1 MAATDQIKR
10 LADMAAAMRLGR
22 ELIGHDRW
30 TVEQLEA
37 FRRRRL
43 GELVRHATADSPFYR
58 ERYAGLDPGDPV
70 ELRRLPTVDK
80 ATVMERFDDLVCD
93 RRLTLAAVEA
103 HLDGLTRD
111 ELLLGRYRAMATG
124 GSTGRKGVFVA
135 DRAEWRQY
143 LAGFFRWNH
152 YVGLAPRLP
161 RRRRIASIA
170 AARPLHMTYRM
181 AASIDVGLYRGL
193 RLEAA
198 TPLADMVEALNRYQP
213 EFVYAYGSVLGL
225 LAAEQ
230 LDGRL
235 RIGPTAI
242 ASSGET
248 HTDELRD
255 AIRAAWGTS
264 SFELYAM
271 TEAGI
276 LGSHC
281 DRHSGIHLF
290 EDQAIVEVVDERGR
304 PVPDG
309 QVGHKLLVTNL
320 VLRTQP
326 LIRYEVSDMVAV
338 AGERCPCGR
347 PFPLLAA
354 IEGRNDDILYL
365 PAAAGGTA
373 AVHPLALRTALA
385 GIPGLAQYKVVH
397 DRDGLHVR
405 AALRPAADPT
415 HTVRLVTDRLVE
427 NLAAQGVA
435 RPPVQVELRDD
446 LQDERDTAGKFK
458 LVESRPPR
466 PAAPGRPASLEE
478 RELVAGGGLGAAAGG
493 GARVVEQR
501 RLQVGQ
507 ER

>member
-1 MAATDQIKR
+1 MAATDQRKR

-30 TVEQLEA
+30 TPEQLEA
-37 FRRRRL
+37 HQRRRL
-43 GELVRHATADSPFYR
+43 GELVRHATAGSPFYR

-70 ELRRLPTVDK
+70 ELRRLPPVDK
-80 ATVMERFDDLVCD
+80 ATVMEHFDDLVCD

-152 YVGLAPRLP
+152 YAGLAPRLP
-161 RRRRIASIA
+161 RLRIAPIA

-181 AASIDVGLYRGL
+181 AASVDVGLYRVL

-198 TPLADMVEALNRYQP
+198 TPVAAMVEALNRHQP
-213 EFVYAYGSVLGL
+213 QFLYAYGSVLGL

-230 LDGRL
+230 LGGRL
-235 RIGPTAI
+235 RISPTAI

-248 HTDELRD
+248 HTDELRE
-255 AIRAAWGTS
+255 AIRTAWGTS

-304 PVPDG
+304 PVPAG

-320 VLRTQP
+320 VIRSQP

-347 PFPLLAA
+347 PFRLLAG

-365 PAAAGGTA
+365 PAAAGGTV

-385 GIPGLAQYKVVH
+385 GIPGLAEYKVVH
-397 DRDGLHVR
+397 DGDGLHVR
-405 AALRPAADPT
+405 AALRPDAVPER
-415 HTVRLVTDRLVE
+415 TVRQVADRLAE
-427 NLAAQGVA
+427 KLAAQGVA
-435 RPPVQVELRDD
+435 RPAVQVER
-446 LQDERDTAGKFK
+446 
-458 LVESRPPR
+458 S
-466 PAAPGRPASLEE
+466 EE
-478 RELVAGGGLGAAAGG
+478 R
-493 GARVVEQR
+493 RV
-501 RLQVGQ
+501 
-507 ER
+507 

>member
-1 MAATDQIKR
+1 MAATDQRKR

-30 TVEQLEA
+30 TPEQLEA
-37 FRRRRL
+37 HQRRRL
-43 GELVRHATADSPFYR
+43 GELVRHATASSPFYR

-70 ELRRLPTVDK
+70 ELRRLPPVDK

-152 YVGLAPRLP
+152 YAGLAPRLP
-161 RRRRIASIA
+161 RLRIASIA

-181 AASIDVGLYRGL
+181 AASVDVGLYRVL

-198 TPLADMVEALNRYQP
+198 TPLAAMVEALNRHQP
-213 EFVYAYGSVLGL
+213 QFLYAYGSVLGL

-235 RIGPTAI
+235 RISPRAI

-248 HTDELRD
+248 HTDELRE

-304 PVPDG
+304 PVPAG

-320 VLRTQP
+320 VIRSQP

-347 PFPLLAA
+347 PFRLLAG
-354 IEGRNDDILYL
+354 IEGRNDDILHL
-365 PAAAGGTA
+365 PAAAGGTV

-385 GIPGLAQYKVVH
+385 GIPGLAEYKVVH
-397 DRDGLHVR
+397 DGDGLHVR
-405 AALRPAADPT
+405 AALRPDAVPER
-415 HTVRLVTDRLVE
+415 TVRQVADRLAE
-427 NLAAQGVA
+427 KLAAQGVA
-435 RPPVQVELRDD
+435 RPAVQVELRDD
-446 LQDERDTAGKFK
+446 LRDERDTAGKFK
-458 LVESRPPR
+458 LVESRLPR
-466 PAAPGRPASLEE
+466 PAAPVS
-478 RELVAGGGLGAAAGG
+478 
-493 GARVVEQR
+493 
-501 RLQVGQ
+501 
-507 ER
+507 

>member
-1 MAATDQIKR
+1 MAATDQIRR

-22 ELIGHDRW
+22 QLVGHDRW
-30 TVEQLEA
+30 SVEQLEA
-37 FRRRRL
+37 HQRRRL
-43 GELVRHATADSPFYR
+43 GELVRHAVASSPFYR
-58 ERYAGLDPGDPV
+58 EGYAGLDPGDPV
-70 ELRRLPTVDK
+70 ELQRLPAVDK
-80 ATVMERFDDLVCD
+80 ATVMARFDDLVCD

-103 HLDGLTRD
+103 HLDGLTGD

-135 DRAEWRQY
+135 DRTEWRQY

-152 YVGLAPRLP
+152 YVGLGPRLP
-161 RRRRIASIA
+161 RLRVASIA

-181 AASIDVGLYRGL
+181 AASIDVGLHRVL

-198 TPLADMVEALNRYQP
+198 TPLPAMVEALNRHRPQ
-213 EFVYAYGSVLGL
+213 FLYAYGSVLGL

-235 RIGPTAI
+235 RIAPTAI

-276 LGSHC
+276 IGSHC
-281 DRHSGIHLF
+281 DRHTGIHLF

-304 PVPDG
+304 SVPAG
-309 QVGHKLLVTNL
+309 RVGHKLLVTNL
-320 VLRTQP
+320 VTRVQP

-347 PFPLLAA
+347 PFRLLAG

-397 DRDGLHVR
+397 DHDGLHVR
-405 AALRPAADPT
+405 AALRPDAVAT
-415 HTVRLVTDRLVE
+415 ETVRQVTDRLVE
-427 NLAAQGVA
+427 KLTAQGVA
-435 RPPVQVELRDD
+435 RPAVQVELRDH

-458 LVESRPPR
+458 LVESRLPR
-466 PAAPGRPASLEE
+466 PAAP
-478 RELVAGGGLGAAAGG
+478 VA
-493 GARVVEQR
+493 
-501 RLQVGQ
+501 
-507 ER
+507 

>member
-1 MAATDQIKR
+1 MAPTKQARR
-10 LADMAAAMRLGR
+10 LAEIAGAMRLAR

-30 TVEQLEA
+30 TGAELAAHQ
-37 FRRRRL
+37 RRRL
-43 GELVRHATADSPFYR
+43 EELVRHAAASSPFYR
-58 ERYAGLDPGDPV
+58 EHYAGVGLGPAGPV
-70 ELRRLPTVDK
+70 ELDRLPTVDK
-80 ATVMERFDDLVCD
+80 ATVMDRFDDLVTD

-103 HLDGLTRD
+103 HLDGLAGD
-111 ELLLGRYRAMATG
+111 QLLDGRYRAMATG

-135 DRAEWRQY
+135 DRPEWRQY

-152 YVGLAPRLP
+152 YIGLKPRLP
-161 RRRRIASIA
+161 RRLPIASIG

-181 AASIDVGLYRGL
+181 AASIDVGMYRVL

-198 TPLADMVEALNRYQP
+198 TPPAAMVEALNRHQP
-213 EFVYAYGSVLGL
+213 AFVYAYGSVLGL

-230 LDGRL
+230 LEGRL
-235 RIGPTAI
+235 RISPAVV

-281 DRHSGIHLF
+281 ERHSGIHLF
-290 EDQAIVEVVDERGR
+290 EDQAIVEVVDERDR

-309 QVGHKLLVTNL
+309 QLGHKLLVTNL
-320 VLRTQP
+320 VTRTQP
-326 LIRYEVSDMVAV
+326 LIRYEVSDMVTMAT
-338 AGERCPCGR
+338 ERCPCGR
-347 PFPLLAA
+347 PFRLLAGVA
-354 IEGRNDDILYL
+354 GRNDDILHL
-365 PAAAGGTA
+365 PAATGGTT

-397 DRDGLHVR
+397 DADGLHVR
-405 AALRPAADPT
+405 VALRPGADPAEAV
-415 HTVRLVTDRLVE
+415 HLVTTRLADK
-427 NLAAQGVA
+427 LAAQGA
-435 RPPVQVELRDD
+435 THTSVQVELRDT

-458 LVESRPPR
+458 LVESRLPR
-466 PAAPGRPASLEE
+466 PAAPVP
-478 RELVAGGGLGAAAGG
+478 
-493 GARVVEQR
+493 
-501 RLQVGQ
+501 
-507 ER
+507 

>member
-1 MAATDQIKR
+1 MAPTHQLKR
-10 LADMAAAMRLGR
+10 LADIAGAMRLAR
-22 ELIGHDRW
+22 ELIAHDTW
-30 TVEQLEA
+30 TTEQLQA
-37 FRRRRL
+37 LQRRRL
-43 GELVRHATADSPFYR
+43 AELVRHAMTSSPFYR

-70 ELRRLPTVDK
+70 ELPRLPVVDK

-103 HLDGLTRD
+103 HLDGLDRD
-111 ELLLGRYRAMATG
+111 ALLLGRYRAMATG

-152 YVGLAPRLP
+152 YAGLAPRLP
-161 RRRRIASIA
+161 RLRVASIA

-181 AASIDVGLYRGL
+181 AASIDIGLYRVL

-198 TPLADMVEALNRYQP
+198 TPLPAMVEALNRHQP
-213 EFVYAYGSVLGL
+213 EFLYAYGSVLGL

-235 RIGPTAI
+235 RIAPAAI

-264 SFELYAM
+264 SSELYAM
-271 TEAGI
+271 TEAGL

-281 DRHSGIHLF
+281 ERHTGIHLF
-290 EDQAIVEVVDERGR
+290 EDQAIVEVVDERNR
-304 PVPDG
+304 PVPPG

-320 VLRTQP
+320 VTLTQP

-338 AGERCPCGR
+338 AGQRCPCGR
-347 PFPLLAA
+347 PFRLLQA
-354 IEGRNDDILYL
+354 IEGRNDDILHL
-365 PAAAGGTA
+365 AAAAGGTV
-373 AVHPLALRTALA
+373 AVHPLALRGALA
-385 GIPGLAQYKVVH
+385 GIGGLAQYKVVH
-397 DRDGLHVR
+397 DHDGLHVQ
-405 AALRPAADPT
+405 AALRPGADPAS
-415 HTVRLVTDRLVE
+415 TVAVIEARLAER
-427 NLAAQGVA
+427 LAAQGVA
-435 RPPVQVELRDD
+435 RPAVQVELRDS

-458 LVESRPPR
+458 LVESRVRR
-466 PAAPGRPASLEE
+466 PATAGRPA
-478 RELVAGGGLGAAAGG
+478 G
-493 GARVVEQR
+493 
-501 RLQVGQ
+501 
-507 ER
+507 

>member
-1 MAATDQIKR
+1 MTALDQAKR
-10 LADMAAAMRLGR
+10 LADMAGAMRQAR
-22 ELIGHDRW
+22 ELIAHDRW
-30 TVEQLEA
+30 TAAELAAHQ
-37 FRRRRL
+37 RRRL
-43 GELVRHATADSPFYR
+43 DQVVRQAVAASPFYR
-58 ERYAGLDPGDPV
+58 ERYAGLDLGDPV
-70 ELRRLPTVDK
+70 ELDRLPVLDK
-80 ATVMERFDDLVCD
+80 ATVMERFDDLVTD

-152 YVGLAPRLP
+152 YVGLRPRLP
-161 RRRRIASIA
+161 RRLRIASIA

-181 AASIDVGLYRGL
+181 AASIDVGMYRVL

-198 TPLADMVEALNRYQP
+198 TPPAVMVEALNRHQP
-213 EFVYAYGSVLGL
+213 EFLYAYGSVLGL

-235 RIGPTAI
+235 RIAPAII

-248 HTDELRD
+248 HTDELRA

-264 SFELYAM
+264 SFEMYGM

-276 LGSHC
+276 IGSHC
-281 DRHSGIHLF
+281 DRHTGIHLF

-320 VLRTQP
+320 VTRTQP
-326 LIRYEVSDMVAV
+326 LLRYEVSDMVAV

-347 PFPLLAA
+347 PFRLLAG
-354 IEGRNDDILYL
+354 IEGRNDDILHL
-365 PAAAGGTA
+365 PAATGGTV
-373 AVHPLALRTALA
+373 AVHPLALRGALA
-385 GIPGLAQYKVVH
+385 AIPGLAQYKVIH
-397 DRDGLHVR
+397 DADGLRIR
-405 AALRPAADPT
+405 AALGHGADAGR
-415 HTVRLVTDRLVE
+415 TVEQVRSRLVDR
-427 NLAAQGVA
+427 LAAQGVA
-435 RPPVQVELRDD
+435 RPAVEVELRDS

-458 LVESRPPR
+458 LVESRVPR
-466 PAAPGRPASLEE
+466 PAATSSRS
-478 RELVAGGGLGAAAGG
+478 
-493 GARVVEQR
+493 
-501 RLQVGQ
+501 
-507 ER
+507 

>member
-1 MAATDQIKR
+1 MTATDQARR
-10 LADMAAAMRLGR
+10 LADMAGALHLAR
-22 ELIGHDRW
+22 ELIAHDRW
-30 TVEQLEA
+30 GAEELAAHQ
-37 FRRRRL
+37 RRRL
-43 GELVRHATADSPFYR
+43 ERLLRHATASSPFYR
-58 ERYAGLDPGDPV
+58 ERLAGLDPGDPV
-70 ELRRLPTVDK
+70 ELGRLPVLDK

-103 HLDGLTRD
+103 HLNGLTRD

-181 AASIDVGLYRGL
+181 AASIDIGMYRVL

-213 EFVYAYGSVLGL
+213 EFLYAYGSVLGL
-225 LAAEQ
+225 LAGEQ

-235 RIGPTAI
+235 RIAPAAI

-255 AIRAAWGTS
+255 AIRAAWGTV
-264 SFELYAM
+264 SFEMYAM

-281 DRHSGIHLF
+281 DRHTGIHLF
-290 EDQAIVEVVDERGR
+290 EDQAIVEVVDERDR
-304 PVPDG
+304 PVPAG

-320 VLRTQP
+320 VTLTQP

-338 AGERCPCGR
+338 SGERCPCGR
-347 PFPLLAA
+347 PFRLLAA
-354 IEGRNDDILYL
+354 VEGRNDDILYL

-373 AVHPLALRTALA
+373 PVHPLALRTALA

-397 DRDGLHVR
+397 DTDGLHVR
-405 AALRPAADPT
+405 AALRPDADAT
-415 HTVRLVTDRLVE
+415 ETVRLVRDRLVE
-427 NLAAQGVA
+427 KLAAQGVA
-435 RPPVQVELRDD
+435 HPAVQVELRDH

-458 LVESRPPR
+458 LVESRLP
-466 PAAPGRPASLEE
+466 
-478 RELVAGGGLGAAAGG
+478 
-493 GARVVEQR
+493 ARVP
-501 RLQVGQ
+501 
-507 ER
+507 

>member
-1 MAATDQIKR
+1 MAPTQMLKR
-10 LADMAAAMRLGR
+10 PADIAGAMRLAR
-22 ELIGHDRW
+22 ELIAHDTW
-30 TVEQLEA
+30 TTEQLQA
-37 FRRRRL
+37 LQRRRL
-43 GELVRHATADSPFYR
+43 AQLVRHAMTSSPFYR

-70 ELRRLPTVDK
+70 ELALLPVVDK

-93 RRLTLAAVEA
+93 RRLSLAAVEA
-103 HLDGLTRD
+103 HLDGLARD

-152 YVGLAPRLP
+152 YVGLKPRLP
-161 RRRRIASIA
+161 RRLRIASVA

-181 AASIDVGLYRGL
+181 AASIDVGLYRVL

-198 TPLADMVEALNRYQP
+198 MPPAAMVEALNRHQP
-213 EFVYAYGSVLGL
+213 DFLYAYGSVLGL

-235 RIGPTAI
+235 RIHPAAI

-248 HTDELRD
+248 HTEELRE

-264 SFELYAM
+264 SFEMYAM

-304 PVPDG
+304 PVPAG

-320 VLRTQP
+320 ITRVQP
-326 LIRYEVSDMVAV
+326 LIRCEVSDMVAM
-338 AGERCPCGR
+338 AAERCPCGR
-347 PFPLLAA
+347 PFRLLAA
-354 IEGRNDDILYL
+354 VAGRNDDILYL
-365 PAAAGGTA
+365 PAAAGGTV

-397 DRDGLHVR
+397 DADGLHVR
-405 AALRPAADPT
+405 AALRPGAAAEE
-415 HTVRLVTDRLVE
+415 TVRQVTDRLAE
-427 NLAAQGVA
+427 KLAAQGVA
-435 RPPVQVELRDD
+435 RPAVQVELRDH

-458 LVESRPPR
+458 LVESRLPR
-466 PAAPGRPASLEE
+466 PTRT
-478 RELVAGGGLGAAAGG
+478 LVP
-493 GARVVEQR
+493 
-501 RLQVGQ
+501 
-507 ER
+507 

>member
-1 MAATDQIKR
+1 MAATDQMRR
-10 LADMAAAMRLGR
+10 LADMAGAMRLGR

-30 TVEQLEA
+30 TPERLEA
-37 FRRRRL
+37 YQRRRL
-43 GELVRHATADSPFYR
+43 GELVRHATASSPFYR

-70 ELRRLPTVDK
+70 ELERLPAVDK
-80 ATVMERFDDLVCD
+80 ATVMARFDDLVCD

-135 DRAEWRQY
+135 DRDEWRQY
-143 LAGFFRWNH
+143 LAGFLRWNH
-152 YVGLAPRLP
+152 YGGLAPRLP
-161 RRRRIASIA
+161 RLRVASIA

-181 AASIDVGLYRGL
+181 AASIDIGLHRVL

-198 TPLADMVEALNRYQP
+198 TPLPAMVEALNRHQP
-213 EFVYAYGSVLGL
+213 EFLYAYGSVLGL

-235 RIGPTAI
+235 RIAPAAI

-248 HTDELRD
+248 HTDELRQ

-281 DRHSGIHLF
+281 DRHTGIHLF
-290 EDQAIVEVVDERGR
+290 EDQAIVEVVDERDR
-304 PVPDG
+304 PVPAG

-320 VLRTQP
+320 VTLTQP
-326 LIRYEVSDMVAV
+326 LIRYEVSDMVV
-338 AGERCPCGR
+338 ASADRCPCGR
-347 PFPLLAA
+347 PFRLLAG

-365 PAAAGGTA
+365 PAAGGRTV

-385 GIPGLAQYKVVH
+385 GIPGLAEYKVVH
-397 DRDGLHVR
+397 DRDGLHLR
-405 AALRPAADPT
+405 AALRPDADPT
-415 HTVRLVTDRLVE
+415 ETVRQVQARLADK
-427 NLAAQGVA
+427 LAAQGVA
-435 RPPVQVELRDD
+435 RPAVQVELRDH

-458 LVESRPPR
+458 LVESRVPR
-466 PAAPGRPASLEE
+466 PVAPVS
-478 RELVAGGGLGAAAGG
+478 
-493 GARVVEQR
+493 
-501 RLQVGQ
+501 
-507 ER
+507 

>member
-1 MAATDQIKR
+1 
-10 LADMAAAMRLGR
+10 
-22 ELIGHDRW
+22 
-30 TVEQLEA
+30 
-37 FRRRRL
+37 
-43 GELVRHATADSPFYR
+43 
-58 ERYAGLDPGDPV
+58 
-70 ELRRLPTVDK
+70 
-80 ATVMERFDDLVCD
+80 
-93 RRLTLAAVEA
+93 
-103 HLDGLTRD
+103 
-111 ELLLGRYRAMATG
+111 
-124 GSTGRKGVFVA
+124 
-135 DRAEWRQY
+135 
-143 LAGFFRWNH
+143 
-152 YVGLAPRLP
+152 
-161 RRRRIASIA
+161 
-170 AARPLHMTYRM
+170 MTFRM
-181 AASIDVGLYRGL
+181 AASIDVGLYRVL

-198 TPLADMVEALNRYQP
+198 TPLAEMVEALNRYQP
-213 EFVYAYGSVLGL
+213 EFLYAYGSVLGL

-347 PFPLLAA
+347 PFRLLAA

-385 GIPGLAQYKVVH
+385 GIPGLAEQGGP
-397 DRDGLHVR
+397 RPR
-405 AALRPAADPT
+405 RPA
-415 HTVRLVTDRLVE
+415 R
-427 NLAAQGVA
+427 
-435 RPPVQVELRDD
+435 
-446 LQDERDTAGKFK
+446 
-458 LVESRPPR
+458 
-466 PAAPGRPASLEE
+466 PGRPAP
-478 RELVAGGGLGAAAGG
+478 RRRPHPDGPAGDRPPRRAAGRPGRGPPG
-493 GARVVEQR
+493 GPGRAARQPPGRARHR
-501 RLQVGQ
+501 RQVQAG
-507 ER
+507 RVAPAPADGPGP

>member
-1 MAATDQIKR
+1 MTATDQTKR
-10 LADMAAAMRLGR
+10 LADMAGAMRLGR

-30 TVEQLEA
+30 TPEQLEA
-37 FRRRRL
+37 HQRQRL
-43 GELVRHATADSPFYR
+43 GELVRHATASSPFYR
-58 ERYAGLDPGDPV
+58 ERYAGLEPGDPV
-70 ELRRLPTVDK
+70 ELQRLPVVDK
-80 ATVMERFDDLVCD
+80 ATVMEHFDDLVCD
-93 RRLTLAAVEA
+93 RRLTLAGVEA

-111 ELLLGRYRAMATG
+111 ELLGGRYRAMATG

-152 YVGLAPRLP
+152 YVGLVPRLP
-161 RRRRIASIA
+161 RLRIASIA

-181 AASIDVGLYRGL
+181 AASIDIGLYRVL

-198 TPLADMVEALNRYQP
+198 TPLAAMVEALNRHQP
-213 EFVYAYGSVLGL
+213 QFLYAYGSVLGL

-235 RIGPTAI
+235 RIRPSVI

-248 HTDELRD
+248 HTEELRD

-264 SFELYAM
+264 SFEMYAM

-281 DRHSGIHLF
+281 DRHTGIHLF
-290 EDQAIVEVVDERGR
+290 EDQAIVEVVDELGR
-304 PVPDG
+304 PVPPG

-320 VLRTQP
+320 VTRIQP

-347 PFPLLAA
+347 PFRLLAGM

-365 PAAAGGTA
+365 PAAAGGTT

-385 GIPGLAQYKVVH
+385 GVPGLAEYKVVH
-397 DRDGLHVR
+397 DGGGLHVR
-405 AALRPAADPT
+405 AALRPDAVPEQ
-415 HTVRLVTDRLVE
+415 TVRAVSDRLAE
-427 NLAAQGVA
+427 KLAAQGVA
-435 RPPVQVELRDD
+435 HPQVQVELRDH
-446 LQDERDTAGKFK
+446 LRDERDTAGKFK
-458 LVESRPPR
+458 LVESRLPR
-466 PAAPGRPASLEE
+466 PVAPSAS
-478 RELVAGGGLGAAAGG
+478 R
-493 GARVVEQR
+493 
-501 RLQVGQ
+501 
-507 ER
+507 